1 MDLLLPYPG
10 LWEPLKV
17 WNLREILD
25 LRCPEVGI
33 RSSVSCGSL
42 TVEQS
47 VQHYL
52 TEIHNQWSSFFGENE
67 AWAVDPASVRLI
79 EGRMPTYSDDDRSYI
94 AELMDSGRLF
104 PLVPQRQQRE
114 ALSQRLRECSGRILS
129 FSTLV
134 QDSRYLKLPARA
146 FQDLVPFRKKDTI
159 RTAMLRSFKST
170 SVIMPELQTSEY
182 TFQPAPATSQRFLV
196 AIIQLWLF
204 ALRHFVQPLKS
215 RARKRAIGW
224 TVNEQALKEMA
235 VLASR
240 LGFSSDNID
249 VLLSLNANRTI
260 SERMFRAIC
269 TENFYVADD
278 RKIRSVARQFNEGMR
293 SLARVKEGPAGPPKF
308 TTDQPEEMARRRF
321 NSPENEEYLRDRA
334 QLFLGNVYAL
344 DQPSSQYPSSF
355 AVTREIIFAFFGKEP
370 LYGIICQA
378 QDQNSATDV
387 RSSLGLGVPSES
399 RDEAANDD
407 NTGNVEEGPESTPL
421 TGHQNDCV
429 SNVEIPPEE
438 NDIELLPHPPGTPDR
453 DRMYGIENDVPL
465 ASGFEEHIGK
475 APLNQKA
482 EITLHR
488 KAVEIL
494 QTWYRADVQNLIV
507 LFLFESRSY
516 FKFSAPGGSE
526 LRSTL
531 RDLSKEHYFLVYDP
545 DSTTEIT
552 HVEGDVAYDKAR
564 QHRLIFVGKQ
574 DCPLHEFEDQ
584 RGQISVDYLEK
595 YLSHYDVKTGKRKN
609 NLQSGRQRKRRAVEA
624 SR

>member
-1 MDLLLPYPG
+1 MHL
-10 LWEPLKV
+10 
-17 WNLREILD
+17 
-25 LRCPEVGI
+25 
-33 RSSVSCGSL
+33 
-42 TVEQS
+42 
-47 VQHYL
+47 YL
-52 TEIHNQWSSFFGENE
+52 TEIHKQWSGFFATDD
-67 AWAVDPASVRLI
+67 AWAVDPTSVRLI
-79 EGRMPTYSDDDRSYI
+79 EGRMPLYSSDDQSYI
-94 AELMDSGRLF
+94 SELMDSGRLF
-104 PLVPQRQQRE
+104 PLVSQLQRRE
-114 ALSQRLRECSGRILS
+114 ALSQRLLQCPGRILS
-129 FSTLV
+129 LHTLV
-134 QDSRYLKLPARA
+134 HDTRYLRLPARA
-146 FQDLVPFRKKDTI
+146 FQELVPFRKKDTV
-159 RTAMLRSFKST
+159 RTAMLRCFKSVNVT
-170 SVIMPELQTSEY
+170 LPELQTSEH
-182 TFQPAPATSQRFLV
+182 TFQPSPPSSQRFLV
-196 AIIQLWLF
+196 AIVQVWLF
-204 ALRHFVQPLKS
+204 ALRHFVQPLKP
-215 RARKRAIGW
+215 RARERTTSW

-249 VLLSLNANRTI
+249 ALLSLNANRTI

-269 TENFYVADD
+269 TENFYVVDD

-378 QDQNSATDV
+378 QDKSSATDV
-387 RSSLGLGVPSES
+387 QSNLELGVSSES

-407 NTGNVEEGPESTPL
+407 NTGNVEEDPESTPL
-421 TGHQNDCV
+421 TGHQNDYV
-429 SNVEIPPEE
+429 SNVEVPPEE

-453 DRMYGIENDVPL
+453 DRMYGIENDIPL
-465 ASGFEEHIGK
+465 APGFEEHICK

-516 FKFSAPGGSE
+516 FKFSAPGSFK

>member
-1 MDLLLPYPG
+1 M
-10 LWEPLKV
+10 

-25 LRCPEVGI
+25 LRCPEVGR

-52 TEIHNQWSSFFGENE
+52 TEIHKQWSSFFGANE
-67 AWAVDPASVRLI
+67 AWAVDPTSVRLI

-94 AELMDSGRLF
+94 SELMDSGRLF

-129 FSTLV
+129 LSTLV

-146 FQDLVPFRKKDTI
+146 FQDLVPFKKKDTI
-159 RTAMLRSFKST
+159 KTAMLRSFKST

-196 AIIQLWLF
+196 AIVQLWLF
-204 ALRHFVQPLKS
+204 ALRRFVQPMKS
-215 RARKRAIGW
+215 RARKQTISW
-224 TVNEQALKEMA
+224 TVNGQALKEMA
-235 VLASR
+235 VLANR
-240 LGFSSDNID
+240 LGFSCDDID
-249 VLLSLNANRTI
+249 ALLSSNANRTI

-321 NSPENEEYLRDRA
+321 NSPENEEHLRDRA
-334 QLFLGNVYAL
+334 QLFLGNVYAV
-344 DQPSSQYPSSF
+344 DQPSAQYPSSF

-378 QDQNSATDV
+378 QNQSSTTDV
-387 RSSLGLGVPSES
+387 RSSLGSGVSSES
-399 RDEAANDD
+399 RNEAANDD
-407 NTGNVEEGPESTPL
+407 NTGNVEEDPESTHL
-421 TGHQNDCV
+421 TGHQNDCA
-429 SNVEIPPEE
+429 STVEMPPEE
-438 NDIELLPHPPGTPDR
+438 DDIELLPHPPGTPDR
-453 DRMYGIENDVPL
+453 DRMHGIENDVPL
-465 ASGFEEHIGK
+465 ASGFEEHICK

-494 QTWYRADVQNLIV
+494 QTWYRAEVQNLIV
-507 LFLFESRSY
+507 LFLFETRSY
-516 FKFSAPGGSE
+516 FKFAATGGFK
-526 LRSTL
+526 LHSTL
-531 RDLSKEHYFLVYDP
+531 RDLSREHYFLVYDP
-545 DSTTEIT
+545 DSTTVIT
-552 HVEGDVAYDKAR
+552 HVEGDVAYDKAL